1 MRLKQ
6 EKNGIFV
13 GTLADFSPAYFERN
27 KKRET
32 QLGTIIAMNLAFSI
46 SCYYTSGNYEATS
59 EDS

>member
-13 GTLADFSPAYFERN
+13 GTLADFSPAYSERN

-32 QLGTIIAMNLAFSI
+32 
-46 SCYYTSGNYEATS
+46 
-59 EDS
+59 